1 MKVQRISTHVDL
13 IIPDHESPSNDIK
26 LLEMAWFEPEL
37 EDTPANEAGQ
47 INLSG
52 HTISEQQ
59 TETVPGQGFC

>member
-1 MKVQRISTHVDL
+1 LKVQRISTHVDL
-13 IIPDHESPSNDIK
+13 IIPDHGSSSNNFK
-26 LLEMAWFEPEL
+26 LLETARFKPVP

-59 TETVPGQGFC
+59 TETVSGQGSC